1 MCRRPLNTHSCISS
15 IPGLWEDRFEIY
27 IYIYTRGSSGSCLE
41 RINALARSEIRDS
54 GKMDGKKGK
63 GEKRIFRF
71 FERNHHLFFLF
82 RVVNFQYDIINVRKS
97 LSDLSIA
104 AFRSRWREGEGEG
117 GGGGRCVYP
126 KDNY

>member
-1 MCRRPLNTHSCISS
+1 MSS
-15 IPGLWEDRFEIY
+15 SAKYTLVYFFDPGSLGRSFRDIY
-27 IYIYTRGSSGSCLE
+27 IHIYTRGSSGSCLE

-97 LSDLSIA
+97 SSDRIA
-104 AFRSRWREGEGEG
+104 AFRSRWREG
-117 GGGGRCVYP
+117 GRRRSLCIP
-126 KDNY
+126 ER

>member
-1 MCRRPLNTHSCISS
+1 MSS
-15 IPGLWEDRFEIY
+15 SAKYTLVYFFDPGSLGRSFRD
-27 IYIYTRGSSGSCLE
+27 IYTRGSFGSCLE

-97 LSDLSIA
+97 SSDRIA